1 MKDSVVPSSVSFSVN
16 NQATDDYS
24 RLTWSHDDNNDNGT
38 IEGMCARLIAT
49 KLAMSPNDYNNNSNN
64 TLDKDPFSQTYKP
77 ELSTLLHL
85 LTTTTTTTDDTHNDA
100 SFPSLEEED
109 HQELIRLKLQLAL
122 HKQMLDSMSA
132 KWNASR
138 IENEALKA
146 ENEYLTEELVLARD
160 ALDVIVEHHG
170 HKHTYPESQVQ
181 VQKQKHVEIQQQ
193 QQKPVKHRRFSLFGK
208 TTVAVAP
215 NNEDANTNG
224 CDEASISSS
233 SSSSSSLQRS
243 DVKLSNDNARLRVGT
258 DAARGSFQS
267 HIQLSH
273 VSISSRDDDIIADDS
288 INNNNNKELH
298 PVMMIHQKNK
308 LLQSSM
314 FSDHTSKTSLES
326 DNVTEQMRDDKMNA
340 NFHTQTFVKQFDTDS
355 PVLDNLLPQDT

>member
-122 HKQMLDSMSA
+122 HNQMLDSMSA

-170 HKHTYPESQVQ
+170 HKHTHPEPQVQ

-193 QQKPVKHRRFSLFGK
+193 QQKPVKHRRQ
-208 TTVAVAP
+208 TTKMP
-215 NNEDANTNG
+215 IPMDATSHQYHRRRRRRRRRSNVQM
-224 CDEASISSS
+224 SSCPMIMHVCEWVPM
-233 SSSSSSLQRS
+233 QPE
-243 DVKLSNDNARLRVGT
+243 VPSNL
-258 DAARGSFQS
+258 
-267 HIQLSH
+267 
-273 VSISSRDDDIIADDS
+273 
-288 INNNNNKELH
+288 
-298 PVMMIHQKNK
+298 
-308 LLQSSM
+308 
-314 FSDHTSKTSLES
+314 TS
-326 DNVTEQMRDDKMNA
+326 N
-340 NFHTQTFVKQFDTDS
+340 
-355 PVLDNLLPQDT
+355 